1 MATVEVYLD
10 NRPDGSDVRIPGLGV
25 FENGTTTTVDEDV
38 WERFK
43 ATHPDIDYDD
53 DHTFEFTT
61 EAYEKR
67 AEAYNRAQ
75 EEDLEDLKKDELVE
89 VATATGVPGASDMT
103 KNELVEEIE

>member
-1 MATVEVYLD
+1 MAKVKVYLD
-10 NRPDGSDVRIPGLGV
+10 NRPDGTDVRVPGLGV

-38 WERFK
+38 WRRFK
-43 ATHPDIDYDD
+43 AANPDSEYDD

-75 EEDLEDLKKDELVE
+75 EEDLEELKKDELVE
-89 VATATGVPGASDMT
+89 VATAAGVPSASDMT
-103 KNELVEEIE
+103 KDELVEEIE